1 MSKNNNPLEDYVFS
15 LSDDEFD
22 NLLIAIDKKIDKQR
36 YGYTTFE
43 EAAIHYDRTPICPK
57 CSSSLYHLDGKM
69 RITKDIDVTIVIHLI
84 HYLVIQYLMEQ
95 KYHYINLLI
104 ILN

>member
-43 EAAIHYDRTPICPK
+43 EAR
-57 CSSSLYHLDGKM
+57 
-69 RITKDIDVTIVIHLI
+69 
-84 HYLVIQYLMEQ
+84 
-95 KYHYINLLI
+95 
-104 ILN
+104 